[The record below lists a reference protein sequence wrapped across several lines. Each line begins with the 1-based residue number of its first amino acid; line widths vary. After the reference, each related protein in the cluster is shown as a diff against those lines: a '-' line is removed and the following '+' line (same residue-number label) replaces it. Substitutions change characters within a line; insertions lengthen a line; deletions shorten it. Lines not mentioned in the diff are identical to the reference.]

1 MNLLMRLFLKL
12 AGVLFLITLS
22 AAQTNAQD
30 NLAKGIQL
38 FQDGKPTQARRIFES
53 LVEQQAANPTAA
65 FYLGRITFDEQDY
78 GQAIV
83 WFKKSLDTGQCHAEY
98 YLWLG
103 RAYGYY
109 TQQASMFRQPFL
121 AKKVQKHF
129 ERAVSCDPNHV
140 AARWDLMEYYL
151 KAPGFLGGSIK
162 KAKEQATAIQQRN
175 PQEGQKAGELITELD
190 K

>member
-1 MNLLMRLFLKL
+1 MSLFLKL
-12 AGVLFLITLS
+12 AGVLFLIFLILLS
-22 AAQTNAQD
+22 TAQTETQD
-30 NLAKGIQL
+30 NLEEGIQL
-38 FQDGKPTQARRIFES
+38 FQDSKPAQARRIFE
-53 LVEQQAANPTAA
+53 LLLEQQATNPTIA

-78 GQAIV
+78 EQAIV

-98 YLWLG
+98 SLWLG

-109 TQQASMFRQPFL
+109 TQQASIFRQPFL
-121 AKKVQKHF
+121 AKKVQRHF

-151 KAPGFLGGSIK
+151 KAPGFLGGSTK
-162 KAKEQATAIQQRN
+162 KAKEQATAIQQRA
-175 PQEGQKAGELITELD
+175 PQEGQRAWALIAELD